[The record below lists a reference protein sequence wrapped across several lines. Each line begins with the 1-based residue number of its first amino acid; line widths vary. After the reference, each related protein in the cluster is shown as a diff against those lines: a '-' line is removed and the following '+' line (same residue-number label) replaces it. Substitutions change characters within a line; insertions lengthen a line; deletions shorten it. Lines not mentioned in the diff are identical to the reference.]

1 MRQSLLD
8 GKANKDEHN
17 RAQVLRMF
25 TDWKGRGDS
34 PFDKQLQAIEI
45 RLIIDHG
52 MEAQILILPRATGKG
67 STKDVTLYWGLEARF
82 QSHVA
87 SRHSINESKLCK
99 ALSTVPGTKV
109 LGVFMFKSYKPSSS
123 F

>member
-8 GKANKDEHN
+8 GKANKDEYN
-17 RAQVLRMF
+17 RAWALKMF

-34 PFDKQLQAIEI
+34 HFDKQLQAIEI

-67 STKDVTLYWGLEARF
+67 STKDVILCWGLEACLPF
-82 QSHVA
+82 HMA
-87 SRHSINESKLCK
+87 SRHSIHE
-99 ALSTVPGTKV
+99 
-109 LGVFMFKSYKPSSS
+109 
-123 F
+123 